1 MKTSGMETLND
12 LWATDRRWRGVV
24 RPYTARDVYR
34 LRGSIEI
41 EHTLARLGAERL
53 WNLLHSE
60 TYVPALGAMTGNQ
73 AVQQVKAGLKAIY
86 VSGWQ
91 AAADANEA
99 GTMYPDLN
107 LYPSDSVPKL
117 AAQLNQ
123 ALVRA
128 DQIAHEQGKTDVH
141 WFAPLVADGDTG
153 FGGTLNSFE
162 LMKAMIEAGVACV
175 HFEDQSSSAK
185 KCGHLGGKVLVPTKE
200 AVQRLVAARLA
211 ADVMGVPTLIM
222 ARTDAESASLL
233 TSDADA
239 FDHEFMTGE
248 RNEEGLFVIRQG
260 IKAAIARALAY
271 APYADLIWCETST
284 PDLADA
290 REFAEAVLARYP
302 DKILAYNCSP
312 SFNWRK
318 HLDEATL
325 AKFQQELGAMGYRFQ
340 FVTLAGFHALNLSM
354 FDLARAYKE
363 NGMAA
368 YSRLQE
374 KEFGRERDFG
384 YEAVKHQRFA
394 GTGYFDA
401 VQQAI
406 TGGLASTLALRGST
420 ESEQFCNGNGAAKG
434 STAAGKANGKAAGNG
449 HASGNGNGNG
459 HHGMRHPDLSAHAGE
474 GSAKN
479 RENGMVSGDRVHASR
494 FEPKTD

>member
-1 MKTSGMETLND
+1 MMNDPVRMKHEWQSD
-12 LWATDRRWRGVV
+12 ARWSDVA
-24 RPYTARDVYR
+24 RPYTAEDVVR
-34 LRGSIEI
+34 LRGSIQI

-53 WNLLHSE
+53 WSLLHSE
-60 TYVPALGAMTGNQ
+60 SYVPALGAMTGNQ
-73 AVQQVKAGLKAIY
+73 AVQQIKAGLKAIY

-99 GTMYPDLN
+99 GQMYPDLN

-117 AAQLNQ
+117 AARLNQ

-128 DQIAHEQGKTDVH
+128 DQINHEQGKNDTH

-153 FGGTLNSFE
+153 FGGNLNSFE

-200 AVQRLVAARLA
+200 AVQRLIAARLA

-222 ARTDAESASLL
+222 ARTDAESADLL
-233 TSDADA
+233 TTDSDSY
-239 FDHEFMTGE
+239 DHQFMTGE
-248 RNEEGLFVIRQG
+248 RTEEGLFVIRKG
-260 IKAAIARALAY
+260 LESAVARALAY
-271 APYADLIWCETST
+271 APYADLVWCETST
-284 PDLADA
+284 PDLEDA
-290 REFAEAVLARYP
+290 HKFAEAVLAHYP
-302 DKILAYNCSP
+302 NKMLAYNCSP

-318 HLDEATL
+318 HLDEGAI
-325 AKFQQELGAMGYRFQ
+325 AKFQNELGAMGYKFQ

-354 FDLARAYKE
+354 FDLARGYRE
-363 NGMAA
+363 HGMAA

-401 VQQAI
+401 VQQTI
-406 TGGLASTLALRGST
+406 TGGMGSTLALRGST
-420 ESEQFCNGNGAAKG
+420 EAEQFTTEASTTDRVTVGPTAIQRGSGKTNGKGNGLAKPVPVSTLSDAG
-434 STAAGKANGKAAGNG
+434 SIDSKSPEPSARPTAERIS
-449 HASGNGNGNG
+449 H
-459 HHGMRHPDLSAHAGE
+459 SA
-474 GSAKN
+474 
-479 RENGMVSGDRVHASR
+479 
-494 FEPKTD
+494 